1 MAKLKNSKPL
11 QLVKIMHDNEDNLYI
26 IPNKLSQEFKEDL
39 DNDMIVFPDK
49 YGEYMEGLK
58 NVQLYAREV
67 E

>member
-1 MAKLKNSKPL
+1 MGTNNSKPL
-11 QLVKIMHDNEDNLYI
+11 QRVKLLMDNEGNSYI
-26 IPNKLSQEFKEDL
+26 IPNKLSEEFVNDL

-58 NVQLYAREV
+58 NVQLYAREI

>member
-11 QLVKIMHDNEDNLYI
+11 QRVKIMHDNEDNLYI
-26 IPNKLSQEFKEDL
+26 IPNKLSEEFNQDL
-39 DNDMIVFPDK
+39 GNDHIEPNIK

-58 NVQLYAREV
+58 SVQLYAREI